1 MCDWQAQLV
10 KNSIFGKESF
20 WPQLKLFSSSHY
32 CSPNINCSDK
42 KIDFEVCGC
51 CFSGPH
57 LYIFDHVVNTASF
70 VICSGAGTCA
80 HMWETMHGNEYVVY
94 FCWILYILLSAH
106 YYHPFHFNVTF
117 YTSVIHLAPIG
128 NTKFLMP
135 PCFAYFTLH
144 GFCSFFF

>member
-1 MCDWQAQLV
+1 MC
-10 KNSIFGKESF
+10 S
-20 WPQLKLFSSSHY
+20 
-32 CSPNINCSDK
+32 
-42 KIDFEVCGC
+42 C
-51 CFSGPH
+51 CFSGPL
-57 LYIFDHVVNTASF
+57 LYIFDHMVDTASF

-80 HMWETMHGNEYVVY
+80 HMWETLHGNEYVVY
-94 FCWILYILLSAH
+94 FCWILYTLLSAH

-144 GFCSFFF
+144 GFCSFFKKMVIDRVYTMGFVCILEEGNTLS